1 MDDFNTTNPNSDKER
16 ETKTIDMTDDMP
28 ENNNVDP
35 DSSMSSD
42 PYSSSDSFSSQD
54 PNNASSADNGNA
66 SWNNKKPEDD
76 SDVEYIHVDPGEP
89 YGTNSTEQNQ
99 SYGQDA
105 PNTPGQSYD
114 QNGWQQ
120 SSDQQQATNAQDQ
133 QSYYTDADQNNQYYN
148 NTDTGYT
155 ADNGYSADNGS
166 AADSGYTTNT
176 VYTEDTLGN
185 AGDQYGNYN
194 TDSQYSGTD
203 YNAGN
208 GGTVPP
214 TGGYYN
220 PSGSPKHNKAGQPL
234 SITKRGFIIALIV
247 CVIISS
253 IVSVGG
259 MLIYMNY
266 INGGTNGSATNYT
279 LTSSD
284 ETLSY
289 KSIIAKAEPSVVS
302 ITTESVSTDT
312 WMQNYVTEGA
322 GSGVIIQSD
331 GYILTCQ
338 HVIEGASKITVTL
351 NNNKEY
357 KAKIVGEDE
366 DNDIAVLKIN
376 ATGLTAATYGNSSK
390 LSVGD
395 QVVVIGNP
403 LGQLGG
409 TATTGIISALNRNLT
424 IDGNE
429 MNLLQTDAS
438 INPGNSGGGMFDA
451 AGNLIGIVEAKS
463 TGSDVEGLGF
473 ATPINKAA
481 RIAKKLIKSGGT
493 GKYPSSSSSSNSSS
507 SDSNSSSSEA
517 SSDVAIGINA
527 TTISDSLAQQY
538 GYSRGGVYVA
548 SVTSAKASSAGL
560 REGDVIYKLDGKTVT
575 TTNQLVSMLSKYD
588 AGDSVTLRVAR
599 QNGSDVSIKVTL
611 IKSSGN

>member
-1 MDDFNTTNPNSDKER
+1 MDDFNTNNPSSDKER
-16 ETKTIDMTDDMP
+16 ETRTIDMTDDMP
-28 ENNNVDP
+28 ENNNAAP
-35 DSSMSSD
+35 DTSAGSD
-42 PYSSSDSFSSQD
+42 PYSSSDSFSSQE
-54 PNNASSADNGNA
+54 PYNASSADNGNA
-66 SWNNKKPEDD
+66 SWNNTKPEDD
-76 SDVEYIHVDPGEP
+76 SDVEYVHVDPGEP
-89 YGTNSTEQNQ
+89 YGTNSTDQ
-99 SYGQDA
+99 SQPYSQDVQS
-105 PNTPGQSYD
+105 TPDQSYD
-114 QNGWQQ
+114 QSGWQQ
-120 SSDQQQATNAQDQ
+120 SSDQQAGTQDQ
-133 QSYYTDADQNNQYYN
+133 QTYYTDADQNSQYYES
-148 NTDTGYT
+148 TDTGYT
-155 ADNGYSADNGS
+155 SDNGYTTDNGS
-166 AADSGYTTNT
+166 TAENGNTANT

-185 AGDQYGNYN
+185 AGGPYENYN
-194 TDSQYSGTD
+194 ADSQYNGAD

-208 GGTVPP
+208 GGSGTVPP
-214 TGGYYN
+214 NGGYYN
-220 PSGSPKHNKAGQPL
+220 PSGSPKHNKAGQPMN
-234 SITKRGFIIALIV
+234 ITKRGFIIALIL
-247 CVIISS
+247 CVIVSS

-266 INGGTNGSATNYT
+266 INGGTNGSATHYT

-289 KSIIAKAEPSVVS
+289 KSIIAKTEPSVVS
-302 ITTESVSTDT
+302 ITTESVSTDS

-331 GYILTCQ
+331 GYIITCQ
-338 HVIEGASKITVTL
+338 HVISGASKITVTL

-366 DNDIAVLKIN
+366 DNDIAVIKIN

-473 ATPINKAA
+473 ATPVNKAA
-481 RIAKKLIKSGGT
+481 RIAKKLIREGGT

-507 SDSNSSSSEA
+507 SNSNSSSGEA

-548 SVTSAKASSAGL
+548 SVTSSKASSAGL
-560 REGDVIYKLDGKTVT
+560 KEGDVIYKLDGKTVT

-611 IKSSGN
+611 IKSSSN